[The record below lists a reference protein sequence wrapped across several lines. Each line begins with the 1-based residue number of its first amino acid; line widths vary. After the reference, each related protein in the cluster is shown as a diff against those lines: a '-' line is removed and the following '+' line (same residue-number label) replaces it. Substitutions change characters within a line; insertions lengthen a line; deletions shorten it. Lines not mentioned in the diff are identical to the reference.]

1 MIGFILIWFLCGIL
15 AFRIDCRMMEQYE
28 YEEEGFSGLF
38 MLLLLGG
45 LSLAL
50 SVLFVA
56 FDKLND
62 FSEQEYFYNIKKKL
76 YEFIVGKEP
85 KQKNTEEDKQMLLLL
100 AWIIVGYIA
109 FILDENARHVLSDRD
124 TKLRKSLK
132 YVVLGYFGLGYV
144 IGRYYRQGENYV

>member
-28 YEEEGFSGLF
+28 YEEEGFSRLF

-56 FDKLND
+56 FDKLTD

-85 KQKNTEEDKQMLLLL
+85 KQKNTKED
-100 AWIIVGYIA
+100 
-109 FILDENARHVLSDRD
+109 E
-124 TKLRKSLK
+124 
-132 YVVLGYFGLGYV
+132 
-144 IGRYYRQGENYV
+144 

>member
-85 KQKNTEEDKQMLLLL
+85 KQKNTKED
-100 AWIIVGYIA
+100 
-109 FILDENARHVLSDRD
+109 E
-124 TKLRKSLK
+124 
-132 YVVLGYFGLGYV
+132 
-144 IGRYYRQGENYV
+144 

>member
-56 FDKLND
+56 FDKLTD

-85 KQKNTEEDKQMLLLL
+85 KHKKKED
-100 AWIIVGYIA
+100 
-109 FILDENARHVLSDRD
+109 E
-124 TKLRKSLK
+124 
-132 YVVLGYFGLGYV
+132 
-144 IGRYYRQGENYV
+144 

>member
-56 FDKLND
+56 FNKLND
-62 FSEQEYFYNIKKKL
+62 FSDQEYLYHIKKKL

-85 KQKNTEEDKQMLLLL
+85 KRKKNEED
-100 AWIIVGYIA
+100 
-109 FILDENARHVLSDRD
+109 E
-124 TKLRKSLK
+124 
-132 YVVLGYFGLGYV
+132 
-144 IGRYYRQGENYV
+144 

>member
-45 LSLAL
+45 VSLAL

-85 KQKNTEEDKQMLLLL
+85 KQKNTKED
-100 AWIIVGYIA
+100 
-109 FILDENARHVLSDRD
+109 E
-124 TKLRKSLK
+124 
-132 YVVLGYFGLGYV
+132 
-144 IGRYYRQGENYV
+144 

>member
-15 AFRIDCRMMEQYE
+15 AFRIDCRIMEQYE

-85 KQKNTEEDKQMLLLL
+85 KQKNTKEDK
-100 AWIIVGYIA
+100 
-109 FILDENARHVLSDRD
+109 
-124 TKLRKSLK
+124 
-132 YVVLGYFGLGYV
+132 
-144 IGRYYRQGENYV
+144 